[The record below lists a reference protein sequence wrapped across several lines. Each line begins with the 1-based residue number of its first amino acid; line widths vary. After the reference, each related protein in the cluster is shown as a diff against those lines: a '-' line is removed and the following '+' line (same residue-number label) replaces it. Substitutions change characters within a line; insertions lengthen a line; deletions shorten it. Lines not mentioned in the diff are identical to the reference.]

1 MAYYKSPS
9 EIIYDW
15 AHDSANNNERT
26 LAVVNEALKPVQD
39 ITNFWQND
47 YSYQEIKKEVDLFP
61 MNLASFTDFSTLKI
75 ITDYI
80 ESSFFQEKLSQ
91 FERKGYNHNQVYQV
105 LIQRFLEI
113 NHINI
118 LDLPQFIKL
127 LKELEILKMQ
137 YNHIKQSIILA
148 KYYQIYH
155 ECLIFNE
162 IRKRNAIY
170 HKAIGDYEDVSK
182 VLGIEGSNL
191 KEGRKEALEYVSNM
205 DYVLEQLENNK
216 SILES
221 EKERFNSYRKK

>member
-1 MAYYKSPS
+1 MAYYRSPS

-15 AHDSANNNERT
+15 AHDSVGNNERT
-26 LAVVNEALKPVQD
+26 LAAVNEALKPVQD

-47 YSYQEIKKEVDLFP
+47 YSYQEIKKKVDLFP
-61 MNLASFTDFSTLKI
+61 MNLISFTDFSTLKI

-80 ESSFFQEKLSQ
+80 ESSFFQKKLIQ
-91 FERKGYNHNQVYQV
+91 FESKGYSHNQVYQV
-105 LIQRFLEI
+105 LV
-113 NHINI
+113 HINI

-127 LKELEILKMQ
+127 LKALELFKMQ

-155 ECLIFNE
+155 ECLILNE

-170 HKAIGDYEDVSK
+170 HKAIGEYEDVSK
-182 VLGIEGSNL
+182 VLGMEGLNL
-191 KEGRKEALEYVSNM
+191 KEGKREALEYVSNM